1 MFTGLR
7 LLAECLPTTSS
18 CKLFDG
24 MSSTS
29 SLMSQL
35 DGLSGHVSKPCA
47 DFQVGME
54 MLVISI
60 LASRDARAL
69 CFVVP
74 SK

>member
-1 MFTGLR
+1 
-7 LLAECLPTTSS
+7 
-18 CKLFDG
+18 
-24 MSSTS
+24 
-29 SLMSQL
+29 MSQL